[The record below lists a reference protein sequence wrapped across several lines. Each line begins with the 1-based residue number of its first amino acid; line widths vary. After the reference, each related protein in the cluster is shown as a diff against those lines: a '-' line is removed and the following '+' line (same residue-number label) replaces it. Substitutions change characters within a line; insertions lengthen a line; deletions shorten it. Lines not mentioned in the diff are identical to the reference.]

1 MSTESFELRLD
12 QSRSVRSVLATAL
25 RCYISRTAFFMTITA
40 TVVIP
45 WALVIWLATGR
56 GLLDQRSGSSGDALL
71 SLAISSLIVGPL
83 VSALHVNALTDIG
96 LGERPRLVPVLRR
109 GVLALP
115 VVAAAQIVADL
126 GSFVGF
132 ICLIIPGVVLS
143 ARWILVP
150 QIAALEGCTW
160 IDCLKQSWQ
169 RTRGLVLHILAVVLA
184 VTIPLFILGRVLALL
199 LPARTDPLT
208 LTIDV
213 LLEMISISIVA
224 LTQAVLY
231 YDIQARQSATVSA

>member
-150 QIAALEGCTW
+150 QIAALEGRNW

-184 VTIPLFILGRVLALL
+184 VTVPLFILGRVLVLL

-208 LTIDV
+208 LIIDV
-213 LLEMISISIVA
+213 VLEMISISIVA

>member
-150 QIAALEGCTW
+150 QIAALEGRNW

-184 VTIPLFILGRVLALL
+184 VTIPLLILGRVLALL

-208 LTIDV
+208 LIIDV
-213 LLEMISISIVA
+213 VLEMISISIVA

>member
-150 QIAALEGCTW
+150 QIAALEGRNW

-184 VTIPLFILGRVLALL
+184 VTVPLFILGRVLVLL
-199 LPARTDPLT
+199 LPVRTDPLT
-208 LTIDV
+208 LIIDV
-213 LLEMISISIVA
+213 VLEMISISIVA